1 MPSTPT
7 PNEQTPLFSNGA
19 SNGAE
24 PTPSAGSRWAKLRS
38 WLWQNAVVIALS
50 TLLFIALIFVLV
62 FGLTRHHKRSSP
74 TPQPAPPSV
83 PGDSGPPVCT
93 GAGCVLAAAT
103 LLKSISPRYKDLNP
117 CDDFRTYTCEG
128 FDALHEIREDQTSV
142 GSLFLMSE
150 DNQLILKR
158 ILESS
163 APSKTSLFWT
173 ASNPDQVI
181 HDKLSDAYQACV
193 NETELKS
200 IGSKP
205 LLDLLLKIE
214 KTYPAKKPK
223 KSDTSLTDVS
233 YLLSSIGVNG
243 VVGFGVSADDKDPA
257 ANIISFGGPWSFG
270 LPSKEYYN
278 NTDIVSSYKE
288 TIGTVLEALL
298 KEAYPNVTTT
308 LSVFRTANQP
318 TILNQTLVGDLVKFE
333 ASLAAASPDPEDAS
347 DVTQY
352 YNPRTI
358 KEAQRYIPEISISAI
373 IDKFTGGYEP
383 SKIIVMSPDYLKSL
397 SAILKSQ
404 SREVLQAFF
413 VWKTIQAWGG
423 SVEDDAV
430 LPLQRFRNR
439 LQGKAPDVKGE
450 RWRTCVSTV
459 GSDLCK
465 FHSGYWLA
473 LLANKCSL
481 DFEPVLYR
489 ARILQGV

>member
-19 SNGAE
+19 EPARAE
-24 PTPSAGSRWAKLRS
+24 GSRWAKLRS

-50 TLLFIALIFVLV
+50 ILLFVALVFVLI
-62 FGLTRHHKRSSP
+62 FGLTRHHKDSSP
-74 TPQPAPPSV
+74 TPSPNPPS
-83 PGDSGPPVCT
+83 PPAKSGTPICT
-93 GAGCVLAAAT
+93 GSGCVLAAAT
-103 LLKSISPRYKDLNP
+103 LLKSISPRYKDLDP

-158 ILESS
+158 ILESP
-163 APSKTSLFWT
+163 APSKTSMFWT
-173 ASNPDQVI
+173 ASNPDRVI
-181 HDKLSDAYQACV
+181 HDKLSDAYQACI

-205 LLDLLLKIE
+205 LLDLLFEIE
-214 KTYPAKKPK
+214 AAYPTKKPK
-223 KSDTSLTDVS
+223 KTDNSLTDVS
-233 YLLSSIGVNG
+233 YFLSSIGVNG
-243 VVGFGVSADDKDPA
+243 VVGFGVSADDKDPD

-270 LPSKEYYN
+270 LPSKQYYN
-278 NTDIVSSYKE
+278 NTEIVSAYKD
-288 TIGTVLEALL
+288 TIGAVLEALL
-298 KEAYPNVTTT
+298 KEAYPNATT
-308 LSVFRTANQP
+308 LSVFRSANRP
-318 TILNQTLVGDLVKFE
+318 SILNATLVDDLIKFE

-358 KEAQRYIPEISISAI
+358 KQAQKYIPEISISTI
-373 IDKFTGGYEP
+373 ISNFTGGYEP
-383 SKIIVMSPDYLKSL
+383 SKIIVMSPDYLQSL

-404 SREVLQAFF
+404 SRQVLQAFF
-413 VWKTIQAWGG
+413 VWKTVQAWG
-423 SVEDDAV
+423 SSIEDDAV
-430 LPLQRFRNR
+430 QPLQRFRNK
-439 LQGKAPDVKGE
+439 LQGKAADVKGE

-465 FHSGYWLA
+465 FKLEHHCSR
-473 LLANKCSL
+473 LLLTVCSL
-481 DFEPVLYR
+481 DSQPFLHR
-489 ARILQGV
+489 TSLF